1 LPPLQDIT
9 PQAFDPADGLDRVSD
24 ILSELRQEEDE
35 LEQQQNPKCPSFKRK
50 KTSESTKQQE
60 SKAAVLKRQI
70 KGAKAIASTCQWI
83 LQQVELKRIRRTFDD
98 EFDPDHFSDTHLT
111 NVEIKWLE
119 DNNTLEKVLSISCHA
134 YATAPKWEAYP
145 KATLSEADMIRI
157 EQEKQRHMKAVEDAN
172 DLGRSLLVRIGEN
185 ASENEHIIEYGK
197 GSTAWIKEQLCKK
210 RGAKKNKT
218 STTSAAPAA
227 PAAAETLASSTS
239 VTTKESRCAVE
250 ECTEKPIEGFC
261 ADAECVSRRF
271 CDLHLTHTSHANH
284 RLRTIQEELEQ
295 LVRIL
300 RCIIKNI
307 FKIYL
312 SECTYIFYSRRNSQK
327 KEGKFQVPQQLRKKL
342 PKLVRRQ
349 LLQLLQLLHL

>member
-1 LPPLQDIT
+1 MHIIQELPPLQDIT

-50 KTSESTKQQE
+50 KTSESSSKQQE

-98 EFDPDHFSDTHLT
+98 EFDADHFSDTHLT

-145 KATLSEADMIRI
+145 KATLSEADVIRI
-157 EQEKQRHMKAVEDAN
+157 EQEKQKHMKAVEEAN
-172 DLGRSLLVRIGEN
+172 ELGRSLLVRIGEN

-210 RGAKKNKT
+210 RGAKKNNKT
-218 STTSAAPAA
+218 STSAA
-227 PAAAETLASSTS
+227 PAAAETFTSSTTS

-271 CDLHLTHTSHANH
+271 CDLHLTHTSHVNH
-284 RLRTIQEELEQ
+284 RLRSTLQEELEQ
-295 LVRIL
+295 PVRLL
-300 RCIIKNI
+300 R
-307 FKIYL
+307 YM
-312 SECTYIFYSRRNSQK
+312 K
-327 KEGKFQVPQQLRKKL
+327 KCF
-342 PKLVRRQ
+342 
-349 LLQLLQLLHL
+349 